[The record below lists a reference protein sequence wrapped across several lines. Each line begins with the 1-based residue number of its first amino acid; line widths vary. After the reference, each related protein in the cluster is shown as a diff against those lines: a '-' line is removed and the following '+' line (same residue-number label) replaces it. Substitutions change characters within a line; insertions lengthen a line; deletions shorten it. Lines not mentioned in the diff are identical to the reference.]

1 MELLYFQIGGA
12 PYAIA
17 LETIADVSPAGPIH
31 PVPLSPPAVLGLAE
45 RRGRAIAVIDLPV
58 LLDEPGTEARGA
70 GNVIRLA
77 GPLQGA
83 ALLVP
88 AEVFSGSGTPATSGH
103 VWIDG
108 RLHALLDAEA
118 LVKRAAQFS

>member
-1 MELLYFQIGGA
+1 MELLYFQLGGA
-12 PYAIA
+12 PYAIP
-17 LETIADVSPAGPIH
+17 LEAIADVSPAGRIH

-45 RRGRAIAVIDLPV
+45 RRGRAIAVIDLSS
-58 LLDEPGTEARGA
+58 LLDEPKSEGPGS
-70 GNVIRLA
+70 GNVMRLA

-83 ALLVP
+83 ALFVP
-88 AEVFSGSGTPATSGH
+88 AAVFSGSGTPATEGH

-118 LVKRAAQFS
+118 LVKRAAEFH